1 MLAGLVSGVVLDRIV
16 GDPGGSLHPVAVFG
30 RWATWVEKKIYAP
43 SKLRGAIYVA
53 VTVAPPTA
61 AAVMIGKKY
70 PNAALAASL
79 VAAIGGS
86 TLENTGVRMA
96 RALERD
102 DIEAAR
108 DLVPWLCSRDPEYLD
123 ESGIVRATV
132 ESLAEN
138 TSDSTIAPVVWA
150 ALGAGGVVAHRCV
163 NTLDAMVGYKND
175 RYSEF
180 GWAAAKLDDA
190 MAWVP
195 ARLTAVAHVGA
206 AAMRGRERAALRA
219 WRVDAPHHP
228 SPNAGP
234 VEATA
239 AAALGVTLG
248 GETRYSYG
256 IEKRPPLGV
265 GPSPSV
271 ATIHQAVRLS
281 RGVQAAATVAIAG
294 LMLWRRY

>member
-30 RWATWVEKKIYAP
+30 RWATRVEKKIYAP

-53 VTVAPPTA
+53 VTVVPPTA

-79 VAAIGGS
+79 VAAVGGS
-86 TLENTGVRMA
+86 TLENTGIRMA
-96 RALERD
+96 RVLERD

-108 DLVPWLCSRDPEYLD
+108 DLVPWLCSRDPKYLD

-195 ARLTAVAHVGA
+195 ARLTAVAHVGV
-206 AAMRGRERAALRA
+206 AAMRGRSRAALRA

-256 IEKRPPLGV
+256 IEKRPTLGV

-271 ATIHQAVRLS
+271 ATIRQAVRLS

-294 LMLWRRY
+294 LMLWRCY

>member
-61 AAVMIGKKY
+61 AAVMISKKY

-86 TLENTGVRMA
+86 TLENTGIRMA
-96 RALERD
+96 RALECD

-108 DLVPWLCSRDPEYLD
+108 DLVPWLCSRDPKYLD

-138 TSDSTIAPVVWA
+138 TSDSTIAPIVWA

-206 AAMRGRERAALRA
+206 AVIKGRGRAALRA
-219 WRVDAPHHP
+219 WRFDAPHHP

-239 AAALGVTLG
+239 AAALGVALG

-256 IEKRPPLGV
+256 IEKRPTLGA

-271 ATIHQAVRLS
+271 ATIRQAVRLS
-281 RGVQAAATVAIAG
+281 RGVQAAATVAVAG
-294 LMLWRRY
+294 LMLWQRY